1 MSDTSSPALDLLTSW
16 ADRAAASK
24 ADKGRAV
31 LAEAARLAADP
42 KASPDDLRAMITLL
56 RCTLADMIM
65 VVERRERQIVQVT
78 GLSHDADDRSA

>member
-1 MSDTSSPALDLLTSW
+1 MSDDSGPALDLLTSW
-16 ADRAAASK
+16 AERAAASK
-24 ADKGRAV
+24 ADKGSAV
-31 LAEAARLAADP
+31 LAEAARLAADRT
-42 KASPDDLRAMITLL
+42 ASPEDLRAVTTLL